1 MIYKV
6 KLSVYEDEETCEGV
20 VKWTDFYLD
29 VTTIVGFRV
38 HTDKNYPKG
47 ATFIYVQGDLFI
59 IKNEPHI
66 MEYLLKNFVEKA
78 IENE

>member
-29 VTTIVGFRV
+29 VKIGRAHV
-38 HTDKNYPKG
+38 
-47 ATFIYVQGDLFI
+47 
-59 IKNEPHI
+59 
-66 MEYLLKNFVEKA
+66 
-78 IENE
+78 